1 MSFLGLDVGTSGCK
15 AVVFDASGQPLA
27 SASREY
33 AVISSQPHWAE
44 LDSRQVGDA
53 CLEVIAEAASQCAHD
68 RVQGLGISS
77 QGEAF
82 TLLDGQGNVLA
93 NAMVSSDS
101 RAIGQVRVFPFDAI
115 RLYEKTG
122 HTAHPIFSLY
132 KLLWLREECPDLWS
146 KAARIL
152 CFEDYIHHRLGLEPA
167 ISFSLAAR
175 TMLFN
180 VTEKRW
186 DPEILAASGIRAEQF
201 SRPLPPGDVVGTLS
215 GSICEKLNLAP
226 GAIMVTGGHDQV
238 CAALGCGAI
247 RPGIAAL
254 GSGTVECIA
263 AAFSEPILTPALRD
277 ANLCT
282 YSHAAPGLY
291 AKLAYNLSGGN
302 VLRWFRQ
309 EWAAREVAATAGTG
323 ADVYDLILDLMPEP
337 PTKLMVLPYFTGSG
351 TPHFDNHTPAAIL
364 GLRLTTGRGE
374 VLKAL
379 LEGLCFEL
387 EANLRI
393 LGSSG
398 IAVEEIR
405 ATGGGAK
412 NPRWLQLKADV
423 FNRTVRIP
431 KVTEAGCLGAALL
444 ACAAR
449 DQRDVESLVS
459 RWVQLGDAT
468 VPDPDRARFY
478 QDRFAHYEET
488 YRCLRALSEKTF

>member
-291 AKLAYNLSGGN
+291 ATLAYNLSGGN

-309 EWAAREVAATAGTG
+309 EWAAREVAATAGNG

-412 NPRWLQLKADV
+412 SPRWLQLKADV

-459 RWVQLGDAT
+459 RWVQLGEAT

-488 YRCLRALSEKTF
+488 YRCLRALSEKIF

>member
-15 AVVFDASGQPLA
+15 AVVFDGDGRLLA

-33 AVISSQPHWAE
+33 AVISHHPHWAE
-44 LDSRQVGDA
+44 LDSRQVGAA
-53 CLEVIAEAASQCAHD
+53 CLEVIAEAASRCAQD
-68 RVQGLGISS
+68 PVAGLGISS

-82 TLLDGQGNVLA
+82 TLLDARGELLA

-101 RAIGQVRVFPFDAI
+101 RAIGQVRTFPFDAV

-132 KLLWLREECPDLWS
+132 KLLWLREERPEVWS
-146 KAARIL
+146 KTARIL
-152 CFEDYIHHRLGLEPA
+152 CFEDYIHHHLGLDPA

-180 VTEKRW
+180 VVEQLW
-186 DPEILAASGIRAEQF
+186 DEEILAAVGIRADQL
-201 SRPLPPGDVVGTLS
+201 SRPLPPGDVVGTLPA
-215 GSICEKLNLAP
+215 SICEKLNLAP
-226 GAIMVTGGHDQV
+226 GAIVAAGGHDQV

-254 GSGTVECIA
+254 GCGTVECIA
-263 AAFSEPILTPALRD
+263 AAFSEPIRTPALRE

-291 AKLAYNLSGGN
+291 ATLAYNLSGGN
-302 VLRWFRQ
+302 VLKWFRQ
-309 EWAAREVAATAGTG
+309 DWAASEIAAAAKSG
-323 ADVYDLILDLMPEP
+323 ADVYDLLLGLMPEA
-337 PTKLMVLPYFTGSG
+337 PTGLMVLPYFTGSG

-364 GLRLTTGRGE
+364 GLRLTTSRGE
-374 VLKAL
+374 VLRAL

-387 EANLRI
+387 ETNLRI
-393 LGSSG
+393 LDRSG

-412 NPRWLQLKADV
+412 NPRWLQIKADV
-423 FNRTVRIP
+423 FNRPVRLP
-431 KVTEAGCLGAALL
+431 KVTEAGCLGVALL
-444 ACAAR
+444 ACAAVGNG
-449 DQRDVESLVS
+449 DIESLVA
-459 RWVQLGDAT
+459 RWVQLGEAIL
-468 VPDPDRARFY
+468 PDSGRAAFY
-478 QDRFAHYEET
+478 RDRFAHYEET
-488 YRCLRALSEKTF
+488 YRCLRTLSEQIF